1 MVLSKLGKNIYNP
14 LVVWG
19 SLRIDVDGSGSIE
32 AEEFIV
38 PLSRWVTWLE
48 IRPGRG
54 RITIDVFDM
63 LTYSCLV
70 IYRYIDERYG

>member
-1 MVLSKLGKNIYNP
+1 M
-14 LVVWG
+14 
-19 SLRIDVDGSGSIE
+19 DGSGSIE